1 MTAPGRAPFFSLRV
15 SRDVLLA
22 LVIALLAWAVAY
34 ADEAVPDVP
43 MSYLYVVPVAL
54 AGAFFGLTGGIV
66 AAVASI
72 LLFRLGAVRQQ
83 LPLFVEADVLRL
95 VILVFVGVTVGL
107 VEGHRRRS
115 AELAEKLA
123 RLTRAQ
129 EELDSLVVHDLR
141 TPLAGIVSALQLVEE
156 AAELSPAHARLL
168 QLALANAWNMEGLIS
183 DLLTVHAG
191 EDGALALRTTAVR
204 PAPAVAE
211 ALRQVT
217 PLAQQKGVRL
227 AARLPDGLPE
237 LQADPSLLQRVLV
250 NLLGNA
256 LRFTPR
262 EGEVIVKVTR
272 EPGQRNLL
280 FQVIDQGP
288 GVPEEYRARVFDKF
302 VRLDEQFS
310 VHVSTGLG
318 LTFVKMAVEAHHG
331 RIWVEPNPA
340 GGSIFS
346 FVMPLG

>member
-1 MTAPGRAPFFSLRV
+1 MPGRAPFFSLHV
-15 SRDVLLA
+15 PRDVLLA
-22 LVIALLAWAVAY
+22 LIIALMVWAIAYSGVALP
-34 ADEAVPDVP
+34 EVP

-54 AGAFFGLTGGIV
+54 AGAFFGLTGGI
-66 AAVASI
+66 AAAAASI
-72 LLFRLGAVRQQ
+72 LLFHLGAVGRHR
-83 LPLFVEADVLRL
+83 PFFVEADVLRL
-95 VILVFVGVTVGL
+95 VVLVFVGVSVGL

-115 AELAEKLA
+115 AELAEKLV
-123 RLTRAQ
+123 RLTRAR
-129 EELDSLVVHDLR
+129 EELNSLVVHDLR

-168 QLALANAWNMEGLIS
+168 QLALANSWNMEGLIS
-183 DLLTVHAG
+183 DLLTVHAS
-191 EDGALALRTTAVR
+191 EAGALALRTSAVR
-204 PAPAVAE
+204 PGEAAAA

-227 AARLPDGLPE
+227 EARVPDDVPE
-237 LQADPSLLQRVLV
+237 LRADPSLLQRILV

-262 EGEVIVKVTR
+262 DGEVIVKVTR

-288 GVPEEYRARVFDKF
+288 GVPEEYRAKVFDKF

-346 FVMPLG
+346 FVMPFG